1 MGALWKSLV
10 ILCVPILCGL
20 LFCASM
26 LMAAPFE
33 LPPQDGKA
41 DAPQWSISLLSALKD
56 TLPLGDTLELTFGIV
71 DGQGRTLTPRGAQAR
86 LYGVQPGRAAPF
98 FIAATEV
105 KGGWASFQF
114 VGSVQSRVQLYVEF
128 GGARS
133 ALSESLRIGPPL
145 PDGFLTGLQTGGE
158 MPLFTW
164 AQADAYCQSHGGLL
178 PEDAVLR
185 HIAGVAGGV
194 DAQSGTNA
202 FGWPVG
208 TYWTRDQAGQG
219 QYRVIS
225 LKRGESLT
233 AKATELHRSVCVA
246 P

>member
-1 MGALWKSLV
+1 MSVLWKSFV
-10 ILCVPILCGL
+10 VLCVPIMCGL
-20 LFCASM
+20 LFNASM

-33 LPPQDGKA
+33 LPPQEGKA
-41 DAPQWSISLLSALKD
+41 DATQWSISLLSALTG

-71 DGQGRTLTPRGAQAR
+71 DGQGRTRTPRGAEAR

-98 FIAATEV
+98 LIAATTV
-105 KGGWASFQF
+105 QGGWASFQF

-145 PDGFLTGLQTGGE
+145 PDGFLTGLQAGGE

-178 PEDAVLR
+178 PGDAVLR
-185 HIAGVAGGV
+185 HVAGAV
-194 DAQSGTNA
+194 DSQSGKNA

-208 TYWTRDQAGQG
+208 TYWTRDQAGLG